1 MRCAPYSTLGVSVGE
16 HPVRG
21 RVRLD
26 VVTILSNGDHVNRL
40 VNLNCTGRDDLTV
53 DGVVNTGRG
62 GDRQGVRSAVELRSG
77 SDNSNTLGTLQNDS
91 RLGLRQGTRQA
102 GLHQVLVLVEV
113 DVEVLEEGEVTTSVG
128 TEVVVDQ
135 VDDDAEKVRLVLH
148 DLNGLDLRHTKRG
161 SKSGLSLVESTTHL
175 VLLQEETN
183 QVRVGRVERRV
194 TRTTVLRTRTN
205 DLLDLSLGLD
215 VGRELNV
222 DGVHLV
228 IVENRA
234 DTRTIGL
241 ALGVLALV
249 LVSSRTTITDED
261 SASKLLLKHEAD
273 LPRQPC
279 DNVEVRDVD
288 GVITVELRLL
298 VEGRRTGR
306 ATAEADD
313 PFLLQITPNVTLR
326 TGLLSRQVS
335 NDRLNLREGGALR
348 SVEDVTNPLNLTSKE
363 LGLVGHRLGIGEQ
376 QLDVSDAIVLG
387 VSEERV
393 LERSHTDTVVDDSL
407 DLRVRQSR
415 ASTRGL
421 NVAVLL
427 KNVCGHVRELLLDSL
442 IHVSN
447 EIFSTHAVFCGV
459 IVVVVV
465 SFSLGLNFADHV
477 VHDILLLL

>member
-1 MRCAPYSTLGVSVGE
+1 
-16 HPVRG
+16 
-21 RVRLD
+21 
-26 VVTILSNGDHVNRL
+26 
-40 VNLNCTGRDDLTV
+40 
-53 DGVVNTGRG
+53 
-62 GDRQGVRSAVELRSG
+62 
-77 SDNSNTLGTLQNDS
+77 
-91 RLGLRQGTRQA
+91 
-102 GLHQVLVLVEV
+102 
-113 DVEVLEEGEVTTSVG
+113 
-128 TEVVVDQ
+128 
-135 VDDDAEKVRLVLH
+135 
-148 DLNGLDLRHTKRG
+148 
-161 SKSGLSLVESTTHL
+161 
-175 VLLQEETN
+175 
-183 QVRVGRVERRV
+183 
-194 TRTTVLRTRTN
+194 
-205 DLLDLSLGLD
+205 
-215 VGRELNV
+215 
-222 DGVHLV
+222 
-228 IVENRA
+228 
-234 DTRTIGL
+234 
-241 ALGVLALV
+241 
-249 LVSSRTTITDED
+249 D

-273 LPRQPC
+273 LPLQPC

-288 GVITVELRLL
+288 DVITVELLLL
-298 VEGRRTGR
+298 VDGRRTGR
-306 ATAEADD
+306 ATEEADD
-313 PFLLQITPNVTLR
+313 LFLLQITLNVTLR
-326 TGLLSRQVS
+326 TSLLSRQVS

-477 VHDILLLL
+477 VHDILLLLAHRIDDVLDSLFVVSHGRLLISRFFSICVLKSEPS